1 MGVVV
6 KERKGAEEGQEEDW
20 DEEDSTEED
29 RVSRREE
36 EVGQVDLRDEREEDK
51 EGERGVDQPGMGEII
66 VDKGKGRESA
76 KYINRGI
83 SF

>member
-6 KERKGAEEGQEEDW
+6 KERKRAEEGKEEDG

-29 RVSRREE
+29 RVLRRKE
-36 EVGQVDLRDEREEDK
+36 EVGQVYLRDEREEDK
-51 EGERGVDQPGMGEII
+51 EGEGGVDQPGVGEII
-66 VDKGKGRESA
+66 VDKDKGRESA